1 MVVSFSTIAKYPK
14 FVKEIIKSTEEEGKY
29 EIKLF
34 DVIKK
39 DYITV
44 IIDDFVPCKCKNWWD
59 LTAEPIFSSPFQNIV
74 WTLLLE
80 KAFAK

>member
-1 MVVSFSTIAKYPK
+1 MVASFSTIAKYPN

-34 DVIKK
+34 DIIKK
-39 DYITV
+39 EYITI
-44 IIDDFVPCKCKNWWD
+44 IIDDFIPCKSKNWWD
-59 LTAEPIFSSPFQNIV
+59 LSTEPVFSKPCQNIV